1 MLTLER
7 FRLLE
12 ARLRALGY
20 DDMIAWAET
29 VQPPPGPDKLAE
41 EIAWVICGA
50 GMNVRVA
57 AQIFHACMRQVR
69 KGKSAC
75 KVFRHKGKCA
85 AIDFCW
91 RNRALLHA
99 EYLAADDKL
108 AWCAGLP
115 WIGPVTKYHLGK
127 NLGLDVPKPDVHLD
141 RLARAED
148 ILPFELCERLAEQ
161 SGFRIATVDT
171 ILWRAC
177 ADGIL
182 DSALYR
188 SDGWD
193 AAYRPGPNG

>member
-20 DDMIAWAET
+20 DEAIAWSET
-29 VQPPPGPDKLAE
+29 VKPPPDADRLAD

-50 GMNVRVA
+50 GMNVRTA
-57 AQIFHACMRQVR
+57 GKIHRACMRKVR
-69 KGKSAC
+69 RGRSAC
-75 KVFRHKGKCA
+75 KVYGHKGKCA

-91 RNRALLHA
+91 RNRELLHA
-99 EYLAADDKL
+99 EFVAADDKL
-108 AWCAGLP
+108 AWCASLP

-127 NLGLDVPKPDVHLD
+127 NLGLDVPKPDVHLE
-141 RLARAED
+141 RLADRED
-148 ILPFELCERLAEQ
+148 ITVVELCERLAEE
-161 SGFRIATVDT
+161 SGFRVATVDT

-177 ADGIL
+177 ADGVL

-188 SDGWD
+188 SDGWE
-193 AAYRPGPNG
+193 AAYRES